1 MKKPALATLGV
12 VGACAACCTIPLAIP
27 LLSGL
32 SVAGLVSIDWDGLNL
47 GSEVATA
54 AMGLVA
60 AVLVGGGIW
69 WQRKRK
75 ATTACAAPSGTAAAS
90 PAPAGSG
97 CGCSSSPKS
106 KENS

>member
-32 SVAGLVSIDWDGLNL
+32 SVAGIISVDWNSLKL
-47 GSEVATA
+47 TSEMAAVAT
-54 AMGLVA
+54 GLVA
-60 AVLVGGGIW
+60 AAVVGGGIW
-69 WQRKRK
+69 WHRKRN
-75 ATTACAAPSGTAAAS
+75 AATACAAPVGTSAVL

-97 CGCSSSPKS
+97 CGCSSSP
-106 KENS
+106 NSNESS

>member
-12 VGACAACCTIPLAIP
+12 VGACAACCAIPLAIP

-54 AMGLVA
+54 ATGLAA

-69 WQRKRK
+69 WHRKRN
-75 ATTACAAPSGTAAAS
+75 AATACAAPSGTAAAL

-97 CGCSSSPKS
+97 CGCSSTS
-106 KENS
+106 KETS